1 MLLDKGKYHSV
12 FFIKYLNVDNVTF
25 VDNIQK
31 MQYLHTR
38 PGWKP
43 DISNVDIM
51 AHFCLAKTV

>member
-38 PGWKP
+38 PG
-43 DISNVDIM
+43 
-51 AHFCLAKTV
+51 